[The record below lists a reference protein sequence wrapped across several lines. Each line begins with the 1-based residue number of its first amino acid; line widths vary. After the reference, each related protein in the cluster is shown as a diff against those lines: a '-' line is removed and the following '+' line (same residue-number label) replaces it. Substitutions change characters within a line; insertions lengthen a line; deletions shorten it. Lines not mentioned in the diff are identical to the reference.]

1 MTGMDQMNLFGEA
14 AAPVRDGLALL
25 RDFALPEAEAILAA
39 IVSVEAAAPFRH
51 MVTPGGHA
59 MSAAMTNC
67 GVGWVADRRGYR
79 YSDIDPESGALWPQ
93 IPAVVRELAV
103 AAAGE
108 AGFAFAPDGCLIN
121 RYEPGAKMGL
131 HQDKNEGDPSA
142 PIVSVSLGL
151 PMMFQFGGT
160 QRTDPV
166 ERMTL
171 SHGDVVVWGGPSRFA
186 YHGVLTLKEGTHPVV
201 GRRRLNLTIRQAR

>member
-1 MTGMDQMNLFGEA
+1 MTGVGQLSLFGDA
-14 AAPVRDGLALL
+14 DPPARDGLAVL
-25 RDFALPEAEAILAA
+25 RGFALPVVTDILAA
-39 IVSVEAAAPFRH
+39 IAAVEAVAPFRH

-79 YSDIDPESGALWPQ
+79 YTDIDPASGLPWPE
-93 IPAVVRELAV
+93 IPAVIRDLAV
-103 AAAGE
+103 SAAGQG
-108 AGFAFAPDGCLIN
+108 GFGFVPDGCLIN

-151 PMMFQFGGT
+151 PMVFQFGGA

-166 ERMTL
+166 ERIIL
-171 SHGDVVVWGGPSRFA
+171 NHGDVVVWGGPARFA
-186 YHGVLTLKEGTHPVV
+186 YHGVLTLKDGVHPVV

>member
-1 MTGMDQMNLFGEA
+1 MTGVGQLNLFGEPILPA
-14 AAPVRDGLALL
+14 RDGLVVL
-25 RDFALPEAEAILAA
+25 RGFALPVAGDILAA
-39 IVSVEAAAPFRH
+39 IGKVEAAAPFRH

-79 YSDIDPESGALWPQ
+79 YTEIDPVSGLAWPE
-93 IPAVVRELAV
+93 IPVIVRELAI
-103 AAAGE
+103 AAAEQGGY
-108 AGFAFAPDGCLIN
+108 GFSPDGCLIN

-131 HQDKNEGDPSA
+131 HQDKNEGDASA

-151 PMMFQFGGT
+151 PMVFQFGGV

-171 SHGDVVVWGGPSRFA
+171 NHGDVVVWGGPARFA
-186 YHGVLTLKEGTHPVV
+186 HHGVLTLKDGVHPVV
-201 GRRRLNLTIRQAR
+201 GRRRLNLTVRQAR